1 MQLTSIAT
9 SVEDYLNSVSYSS
22 LDYYEPSDFGLEFV
36 SFIKLVN
43 GAEGT
48 ENKTPPVHYKIIDSF
63 ISDQDV
69 INMCHRGMAKALAL
83 DELVYTDS
91 GTMTIKDVQEEDLIY
106 GEDGELTRVTAKS
119 RVFHDAMYKITLAD
133 GRSIKVSK
141 DHINAVIHRRQKRVG
156 KKRVNYLDRRNLTTE
171 ELLEI
176 PLKNFYQNKETQI
189 IKPIPLAY
197 P

>member
-1 MQLTSIAT
+1 MQLTNIAA

-69 INMCHRGMAKALAL
+69 INMCHRGMAKSSLKEYLILYIA
-83 DELVYTDS
+83 VYGVLPVIGKIPYAIYVSDS
-91 GTMTIKDVQEEDLIY
+91 IENGVKKM
-106 GEDGELTRVTAKS
+106 RKS
-119 RVFHDAMYKITLAD
+119 
-133 GRSIKVSK
+133 
-141 DHINAVIHRRQKRVG
+141 
-156 KKRVNYLDRRNLTTE
+156 
-171 ELLEI
+171 LE
-176 PLKNFYQNKETQI
+176 FR
-189 IKPIPLAY
+189 
-197 P
+197 